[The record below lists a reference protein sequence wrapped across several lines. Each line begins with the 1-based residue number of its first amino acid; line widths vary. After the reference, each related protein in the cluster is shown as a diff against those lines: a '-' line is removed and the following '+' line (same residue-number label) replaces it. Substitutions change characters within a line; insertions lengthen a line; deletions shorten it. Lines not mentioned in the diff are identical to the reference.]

1 MNLTELL
8 KTDANINLTI
18 TLNDLRTITNEL
30 IQATKDELE
39 NAIHEEKAETYPTR
53 NEVCEILNVNQS
65 TLWRWKNR
73 GYLMPIEVGGKH
85 LYKMSDVKRILNRG
99 E

>member
-8 KTDANINLTI
+8 KSDANINLTI

-30 IQATKDELE
+30 IQETKSELE

-53 NEVCEILNVNQS
+53 SEVCEILNVNQS
-65 TLWRWKNR
+65 TLWRWKNK

-99 E
+99 K